1 MVDKLFDERSSNIFI
16 NSTLQLVDDA
26 LYFLRKENDN
36 LKNIERTMSPSL
48 FAQEFRTVHVR
59 CRRRMGHTHLVN
71 QLAYGLGSSLGC
83 KYSTVIVVP
92 NHAMAREM
100 YGTRATPFEP
110 EDKWEA
116 LRTYA
121 NVYENTMRSIPSLTH
136 FTLGKVVISRQ
147 LESLDFKSHEF
158 IEYNKQVITE
168 LTMFDMTNKKIDLV
182 CVDCASML
190 SEEKINRIYDHFGD
204 KVELFLFLG

>member
-16 NSTLQLVDDA
+16 NSTLELVDDA
-26 LYFLRKENDN
+26 LYFLRKENDD
-36 LKNIERTMSPSL
+36 LKNIEQTMSPSL

-83 KYSTVIVVP
+83 KYSTIIVVP
-92 NHAMAREM
+92 KHVMAKEL
-100 YGTRATPFEP
+100 YGTRAAPFEP
-110 EDKWEA
+110 EEECEA

-121 NVYENTMRSIPSLTH
+121 NVYENTLRVIPSRTS
-136 FTLGKVVISRQ
+136 FTLGKVVVAHQ
-147 LESLDFKSHEF
+147 LESPDFKSRDF

-168 LTMFDMTNKKIDLV
+168 LTMFDVTDKKIDLV

-190 SEEKINRIYDHFGD
+190 SEEKINNIYEHFGN